1 MRILGAIAAIIL
13 LVVNFAAYGGAY
25 ESAQSDQSSPISQT
39 KPRFPI
45 QVPPASEVLARLR
58 TLTQVRPVQPQKTE
72 EESPQVRM
80 LRQLKKTG
88 GFVRLP
94 EPQCFRSIPTK
105 NEFLRMV
112 QKDPA
117 DANQILQ
124 RCHLNLTG
132 ISPLPQ
138 LPTGVRQLPE
148 DTRQRPV
155 GTW

>member
-1 MRILGAIAAIIL
+1 MRILGAIAATIL
-13 LVVNFAAYGGAY
+13 LVVNFTAYGGAY
-25 ESAQSDQSSPISQT
+25 ESSQLDQSSPISQT

-58 TLTQVRPVQPQKTE
+58 NMTQVRPVQPRKTE

-105 NEFLRMV
+105 DEFLRMV
-112 QKDPA
+112 Q
-117 DANQILQ
+117 NQILQ
-124 RCHLNLTG
+124 RCHLDLTG

-148 DTRQRPV
+148 DTRQRPA